1 MTGTDLLF
9 ASVSQIGALYRSGQ
23 LSPVELTRLCLERVQ
38 ALNPTLNAFI
48 TVTADS
54 ALGQAAQ
61 AEQELRSGQDRGP
74 LHGVPVAVKD
84 LIDTAGVRTTCAS
97 RILGDRVPPQD
108 APLVRRLREAGAVSL
123 GKTNLSEFAMGVS
136 HADYGQ
142 ANNPWD
148 EERTAGASSGGSATA
163 VASGMCFAA
172 VGTDTGGSI
181 RIPASYCGLAGL
193 KPTSGLVDTAGVFP
207 LSWSLDHVGP
217 LARSSQDAA
226 LLLGGLTGH
235 TFGSAAHLQGRR
247 FGVIQREGAGTEPEV
262 AALFEEACA
271 ALRAAGA
278 EVREVEVP
286 DLHLADAAL
295 FNVLLPEAATLHAPW
310 LQARGDDYAPA
321 TRQQLELGSAL
332 PAAAYLRAQQFRRH
346 LTRQFL
352 TVLEGHDA
360 LLSPTVP
367 WVAPA
372 EDPVFTGDEGAAE
385 GQRTVPH
392 NLTGLPALSVNM
404 GFGAHGLPVGLQIV
418 TRPHTD
424 ALCLALGSALEA
436 LLPRTRP
443 WPAPSTGST
452 ESTRQTDDPVQ

>member
-1 MTGTDLLF
+1 MTSPDLLF
-9 ASVSQIGALYRSGQ
+9 ASVPQIGALYRSGA
-23 LSPVELTRLCLERVQ
+23 LSPVELTRLCLERIE
-38 ALNPTLNAFI
+38 ALNPSLNAFI
-48 TVTADS
+48 TITADS
-54 ALGQAAQ
+54 ALRQAAR
-61 AEQELRSGQDRGP
+61 AETELRAGHDRGP
-74 LHGVPVAVKD
+74 LHGIPVAVKD

-97 RILGDRVPPQD
+97 RILSGRVPLED
-108 APLVRRLREAGAVSL
+108 APLVQRLWEAGAVGL

-148 EERTAGASSGGSATA
+148 ERRTAGASSGGSAAA
-163 VASGMCFAA
+163 VASGMCFVA
-172 VGTDTGGSI
+172 VGTDTGGSV

-217 LARSSQDAA
+217 LARSSHDAA
-226 LLLGGLTGH
+226 LLLEALTGGAFH
-235 TFGSAAHLQGRR
+235 TTVSLHGRR
-247 FGVIQREGAGTEPEV
+247 FGVIQREGTGTEPEV
-262 AALFEEACA
+262 AALFEQACA

-278 EVREVEVP
+278 EVHEVEIP

-310 LQARGDDYAPA
+310 LQERGDDYAPA
-321 TRQQLELGSAL
+321 TRQQLELGTAL
-332 PAAAYLRAQQFRRH
+332 PATAYLRAQQFRRH

-352 TVLEGHDA
+352 AALEGLDA
-360 LLSPTVP
+360 LISPTVP

-424 ALCLALGSALEA
+424 ALCLALGSALET

-443 WPAPSTGST
+443 WPELGTGAA
-452 ESTRQTDDPVQ
+452 